1 MRDPRGIIVV
11 TDPTYV
17 DELYIGKNKFFDK
30 ADKDKD
36 TYYQWFGDSIFL
48 SRSDQHWHQSRKHLS
63 AAFYKDKMNLL
74 LRTIMSVTND
84 RVQQWRSTFAQ
95 PSQVQDG
102 PGHAEMSLTKE
113 ISDMLVDSMLGSVF
127 GMRSV
132 NHTLTLG
139 YYGEMFDVTLGR
151 YMKIIGG
158 RFFSRIYHPLR
169 QLFDM
174 FDRWNL
180 NADEKENWD
189 NLERL
194 RAFVKK
200 MINDRKE
207 LLQGGN
213 GQAAQ
218 GKFDFLTQLLDDSFF
233 IGAATQTSSVLFT
246 NVLYF
251 LLKNPEAKEKCLN
264 EIKTKLLPHLPPG
277 TDLTKDTTWHQLM
290 LSEETVDSCPYLLQC
305 IYETLRID
313 SSATVSTALKVTETV
328 EIKDKMIRSDSKILI
343 NMQRLHLNPQQWQEP
358 HRFIPDRFNPESPYY
373 LTPAVQR

>member
-1 MRDPRGIIVV
+1 M
-11 TDPTYV
+11 
-17 DELYIGKNKFFDK
+17 
-30 ADKDKD
+30 
-36 TYYQWFGDSIFL
+36 
-48 SRSDQHWHQSRKHLS
+48 
-63 AAFYKDKMNLL
+63 
-74 LRTIMSVTND
+74 
-84 RVQQWRSTFAQ
+84 
-95 PSQVQDG
+95 
-102 PGHAEMSLTKE
+102 HAEMSLTKE

-213 GQAAQ
+213 G
-218 GKFDFLTQLLDDSFF
+218 
-233 IGAATQTSSVLFT
+233 
-246 NVLYF
+246 
-251 LLKNPEAKEKCLN
+251 
-264 EIKTKLLPHLPPG
+264 
-277 TDLTKDTTWHQLM
+277 
-290 LSEETVDSCPYLLQC
+290 
-305 IYETLRID
+305 
-313 SSATVSTALKVTETV
+313 
-328 EIKDKMIRSDSKILI
+328 
-343 NMQRLHLNPQQWQEP
+343 
-358 HRFIPDRFNPESPYY
+358 
-373 LTPAVQR
+373 